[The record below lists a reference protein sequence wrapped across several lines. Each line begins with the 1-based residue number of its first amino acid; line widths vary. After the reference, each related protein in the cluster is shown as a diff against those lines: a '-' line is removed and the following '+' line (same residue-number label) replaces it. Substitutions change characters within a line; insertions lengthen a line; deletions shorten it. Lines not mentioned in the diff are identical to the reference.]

1 MQPAPINTTKAINL
15 MLVQL
20 GCALSCELTG
30 RTRYRPWGIV

>member
-1 MQPAPINTTKAINL
+1 